1 MTQCKGKR
9 KGKGCVVDDDGGHH
23 PIVFRDL
30 TPRVHTFEYRPEF
43 EKKCAPCDFRLADEK
58 MEMRS
63 IHSCPTGLR
72 PAPPEAGGRGIGGD
86 SLSRESS
93 LRLGSSSPSKR
104 HSSSG
109 HHAPTDHVQ
118 FDLIARPTVVRVP
131 TPLATV
137 NVTPNGASDL
147 DQADPFPRM
156 EAVRDHEG
164 RARMQL
170 PTSWPM

>member
-1 MTQCKGKR
+1 MTQWKGKG

-30 TPRVHTFEYRPEF
+30 TPRVRTFEYRPEF

-86 SLSRESS
+86 SL
-93 LRLGSSSPSKR
+93 LGKVR
-104 HSSSG
+104 F
-109 HHAPTDHVQ
+109 AW
-118 FDLIARPTVVRVP
+118 ARVP
-131 TPLATV
+131 RRNDTHEV
-137 NVTPNGASDL
+137 FRASRTDRSR
-147 DQADPFPRM
+147 P
-156 EAVRDHEG
+156 V
-164 RARMQL
+164 
-170 PTSWPM
+170 